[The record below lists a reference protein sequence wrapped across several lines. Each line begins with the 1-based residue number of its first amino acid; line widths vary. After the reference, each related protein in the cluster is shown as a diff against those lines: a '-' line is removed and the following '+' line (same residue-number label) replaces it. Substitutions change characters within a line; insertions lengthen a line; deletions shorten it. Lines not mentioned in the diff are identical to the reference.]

1 VISLAT
7 NLSLI
12 LKTVKRIQYGCSISS
27 VVLFHWNLIAI
38 YSYQCSKVE
47 MIIFTK
53 NDTRF

>member
-1 VISLAT
+1 MISLAT